1 MTIWEKLHIR
11 ILSRWSRGGDTEG
24 AWKETAAVR
33 EEEDEMMARNNL
45 KLKPCPFCGS
55 VDVCFDV
62 CFDVCGYKDFE
73 GYGVTCNSC
82 GAFFVNGKD
91 EEFQRLA
98 EVAKAWNERFV
109 EEPLPRMKKE
119 ARVNLAK
126 VNEMLGE
133 EELLCQLAEE
143 CAELGKAA
151 LKLRRVLNGKNK
163 TPVTLDEA
171 EANITEEIAD
181 VIGVL
186 TCLGCFDLADINNRY
201 ADIIDKKAQRWVERL
216 TNLVEV
222 GNGKK

>member
-1 MTIWEKLHIR
+1 
-11 ILSRWSRGGDTEG
+11 
-24 AWKETAAVR
+24 
-33 EEEDEMMARNNL
+33 MMARN

-55 VDVCFDV
+55 VDICFD
-62 CFDVCGYKDFE
+62 DCGYNDFE
-73 GYGVTCNSC
+73 DYGVRCNSC
-82 GAFFVNGKD
+82 GAFFANGKD
-91 EEFQRLA
+91 GEFQCLT

-109 EEPLPRMKKE
+109 EEPLPRMENETK
-119 ARVNLAK
+119 ANLAK

-151 LKLRRVLNGKNK
+151 LKLRRVLNGTNK

-186 TCLGCFDLADINNRY
+186 TCLGCLDLADINNRY
-201 ADIIDKKAQRWVERL
+201 ADIIDKKAQRWVGRL